1 VAIIVLLFP
10 WIVYDD
16 REGGG
21 VFGLLDISK
30 FVRSDSVVWDVACGS
45 KRKTRLNNI
54 DRVDS
59 SVLKFHALYT
69 TTVLFCSVGEATGVD
84 VRPRDDRCLEGDLLD
99 SFFFLEGEESK
110 GSCCFHQRCM
120 RGFCINRE

>member
-1 VAIIVLLFP
+1 VFFVGCTGIVLLFP
-10 WIVYDD
+10 WILYDD

-30 FVRSDSVVWDVACGS
+30 FVRSDSVVRDVACGS
-45 KRKTRLNNI
+45 KRKTARLNII

-69 TTVLFCSVGEATGVD
+69 TTVLFCSVGEATGQ
-84 VRPRDDRCLEGDLLD
+84 
-99 SFFFLEGEESK
+99 EESK

>member
-1 VAIIVLLFP
+1 MTGRGEESLACWIYQNLYVAT
-10 WIVYDD
+10 
-16 REGGG
+16 
-21 VFGLLDISK
+21 
-30 FVRSDSVVWDVACGS
+30 RSCDVACGS

-69 TTVLFCSVGEATGVD
+69 TTVLFCSVGEATGQ
-84 VRPRDDRCLEGDLLD
+84 
-99 SFFFLEGEESK
+99 EESK